1 MFENYLANK
10 KDLKAIEEAISVVW
24 QKELDFIFNDKN
36 LIKNV
41 IVISYDSKYIY
52 IWTKILLPKYKKLS
66 SQLKDY
72 NLYKIRHNIN
82 IDDDEQL
89 GWYAGLKIKKIAKYL
104 PKKLTIDN
112 YQYPKISG
120 SLLQPFIK
128 SHINKKD
135 AYDTKE
141 SYLAT
146 IVHEFGH
153 IYFDQHKLYWY
164 SDKKENLKYLKVA
177 LDLYNTKKVNL
188 KNIKIKIPSYMSL
201 TELYAFCAE
210 YTVASL
216 FWPKYKTKLDMVN
229 AKIIE
234 LQIENE
240 VNKNLNI
247 QDSVLDAEKGKH
259 IFALTIGKIILSLFP
274 DSWPQKVLS
283 TNQLD

>member
-52 IWTKILLPKYKKLS
+52 FWTKILLPKYKKLS
-66 SQLKDY
+66 TQLKDY
-72 NLYKIRHNIN
+72 NFYKIRHNIN
-82 IDDDEQL
+82 IDDNEQL
-89 GWYAGLKIKKIAKYL
+89 GWYAGLKIEKIAKYL

-120 SLLQPFIK
+120 CLLQPFIK

-153 IYFDQHKLYWY
+153 VYFDQHKLFWY
-164 SDKKENLKYLKVA
+164 SDKKENLNYLRTA
-177 LDLYNTKKVNL
+177 LNLYNTKKPNL
-188 KNIKIKIPSYMSL
+188 KNIKIRIPSYMPL
-201 TELYAFCAE
+201 TELYAFCVE
-210 YTVASL
+210 YTVANL
-216 FWPKYKTKLDMVN
+216 FWTNFKNKLD
-229 AKIIE
+229 KINSEIIKKLIKRE
-234 LQIENE
+234 IQ
-240 VNKNLNI
+240 KKLNI
-247 QDSVLDAEKGKH
+247 QNSSLEEDKGGH
-259 IFALTIGKIILSLFP
+259 IFALTIGKIILSRYP
-274 DSWPQKVLS
+274 DSWSQKILS
-283 TNQLD
+283 QNQFD

>member
-52 IWTKILLPKYKKLS
+52 IWTKILLSKYKKLS
-66 SQLKDY
+66 TQLKDY
-72 NLYKIRHNIN
+72 NFYKFRHNLN
-82 IDDDEQL
+82 ISDDEQL

-104 PKKLTIDN
+104 PKKLTTDN

-153 IYFDQHKLYWY
+153 VYFDQHKLFWY
-164 SDKKENLKYLKVA
+164 SNKKENLNYFRTA
-177 LDLYNTKKVNL
+177 LSLYNAKKVNL
-188 KNIKIKIPSYMSL
+188 KNIKIRIPSYMPL
-201 TELYAFCAE
+201 TELYAFCVE
-210 YTVASL
+210 YTAANL
-216 FWPKYKTKLDMVN
+216 FWTNFKNKLDKTN
-229 AKIIE
+229 SEIIKKLIKSE
-234 LQIENE
+234 IQ
-240 VNKNLNI
+240 KKLNI
-247 QDSVLDAEKGKH
+247 
-259 IFALTIGKIILSLFP
+259 
-274 DSWPQKVLS
+274 
-283 TNQLD
+283 

>member
-41 IVISYDSKYIY
+41 IAISYDSKYIY
-52 IWTKILLPKYKKLS
+52 FWTKILLPKYKKLS
-66 SQLKDY
+66 TQLKDY
-72 NLYKIRHNIN
+72 NFYKIRHNIN
-82 IDDDEQL
+82 IDDNEQL
-89 GWYAGLKIKKIAKYL
+89 GWYAGLKIEKIAKYL

-120 SLLQPFIK
+120 CLLQPFIK

-153 IYFDQHKLYWY
+153 VYFDQHKLFWY
-164 SDKKENLKYLKVA
+164 SDKKENLNYLRTA
-177 LDLYNTKKVNL
+177 LNLYNTKKPNL
-188 KNIKIKIPSYMSL
+188 KNIKIRIPSYMPL
-201 TELYAFCAE
+201 TELYAFCVE
-210 YTVASL
+210 YTVANL
-216 FWPKYKTKLDMVN
+216 FWTNFKNKLD
-229 AKIIE
+229 KINSEIIKKLIKRE
-234 LQIENE
+234 IQ
-240 VNKNLNI
+240 KKLNI
-247 QDSVLDAEKGKH
+247 QNSSLEEDKGGH
-259 IFALTIGKIILSLFP
+259 IFALTIGKIILSRYP
-274 DSWPQKVLS
+274 DSWSQKILS
-283 TNQLD
+283 QNQFD